1 MYCKINDK
9 DMWIGRTL
17 KGNLWLFEKK
27 PTKGSVSLPF
37 VYEGESM
44 MINPDLYPEITF
56 CNSPQEV
63 ELIIK
68 K

>member
-1 MYCKINDK
+1 
-9 DMWIGRTL
+9 MWIGRTL

-27 PTKGSVSLPF
+27 KPTKGSVSF
-37 VYEGESM
+37 VYEGQSM
-44 MINPDLYPEITF
+44 MIDCNLYPEVTF
-56 CNSPQEV
+56 WNSPQEV

>member
-1 MYCKINDK
+1 
-9 DMWIGRTL
+9 MWIGRTL
-17 KGNLWLFEKK
+17 KGNLWLFEKE
-27 PTKGSVSLPF
+27 PIKGIVSY
-37 VYEGESM
+37 VYEGQSM